1 MWFVRNLNIGKKL
14 GVGFGVVTGL
24 MLLLIAFSLF
34 RMSAISDAVNAQNR
48 VQLEKLD
55 PLYVAREALAQTGL
69 AARNAYIFKD
79 PASAQ
84 KELAIL
90 DEKKAIYL
98 DALKKLGPAFG
109 GDPAFAKVQKGLLAM
124 AEELKRPRSY
134 RESGDMA
141 GYGDFL
147 VNECSPLRRQIVTDI
162 EGVLQTVQKESAQ
175 ATANSNKL
183 LSESIM
189 LVLIL
194 AGVALLVAVVIAVA
208 ITRSLLQ
215 QLGGEP
221 SYAVAVAEKIAQ
233 GDLATLIVTKQND
246 TTSLLHAIKTMR
258 DNLAVIV
265 SQVRTGTDM
274 IEESSTDI
282 AAGNSDLSAR
292 TEQQAN
298 ALEKANVEMLKLTET
313 VRQNADNAHQASA
326 LAVSASKV
334 ASDGGG
340 VVEKVIDTMNSIDTS
355 SRKIVEIISVIDSI
369 AFQTNILALNA
380 AVEAARAGEQGRGF
394 AVVATEVRNL
404 AQRSANA
411 AKEIKVLIDD
421 SVSKVS
427 AGSELVQL
435 AGTTMQNVVESVRRV
450 TNVVAEISAASEDQ
464 SKGISAVSE
473 MVMQMDGTT
482 QQNAALVE
490 EAAAASQSLRDQTE
504 KLSGLVRTFVL
515 VETTAAQA
523 LQRKGDGRDQLRLSA
538 G

>member
-1 MWFVRNLNIGKKL
+1 MWLVRNLNIGKKL

-84 KELAIL
+84 RELAIL

-98 DALKKLGPAFG
+98 EALKKLEPAFG
-109 GDPAFAKVQKGLLAM
+109 GDPAFVKVQKGLLAM

-147 VNECSPLRRQIVTDI
+147 VNECSPLRRQIATDI

-175 ATANSNKL
+175 ATANSNNL

-194 AGVALLVAVVIAVA
+194 AGVALLVAVVIAIA

-233 GDLATLIVTKQND
+233 GDLATLIVTKQTD

-298 ALEKANVEMLKLTET
+298 ALEKTNVEMLKLTET

-411 AKEIKVLIDD
+411 AKEIKMLIDD

-427 AGSELVQL
+427 AGSALVQL

-450 TNVVAEISAASEDQ
+450 TDVVAEISAASEDQ

-473 MVMQMDGTT
+473 MVMQMDGST

-490 EAAAASQSLRDQTE
+490 EAAAASQSLLDQTE

-515 VETTAAQA
+515 VEITTAQA
-523 LQRKGDGRDQLRLSA
+523 MQLKVGARDQLRLSA